1 MSVGQAALRYRID
14 ADELVTKINQV
25 IAEAEEKKN

>member
-14 ADELVTKINQV
+14 GDELVGKLNQV
-25 IAEAEEKKN
+25 IAEYETQA

>member
-14 ADELVTKINQV
+14 PDMLVAELNKV
-25 IAEAEEKKN
+25 IAEYEGK